1 MGKAFS
7 NPVAPT
13 ISINYLRRKR
23 VVGHKKDTTF
33 ERKGLQNAGRKKSI
47 QRLQRAI
54 GKSGAGREEKLADGK
69 RRQYAG
75 LSFHSLR
82 HTTTSMLKNTGI
94 SSAIAGDVV
103 GHYSEAMQRNY
114 TKIDMEAKRQALDKL
129 PDLIG

>member
-1 MGKAFS
+1 
-7 NPVAPT
+7 
-13 ISINYLRRKR
+13 
-23 VVGHKKDTTF
+23 
-33 ERKGLQNAGRKKSI
+33 
-47 QRLQRAI
+47 
-54 GKSGAGREEKLADGK
+54 
-69 RRQYAG
+69 